1 MDGGDWQ
8 ATVHGAAELEAT
20 EGLMLMTYDNSIIQ
34 SNYQTISFYL

>member
-8 ATVHGAAELEAT
+8 ATVHGAAELDTT